1 MVTLSGH
8 DVRVEGG
15 VQSGP
20 RRRAP
25 SAEPAL
31 TPVEA
36 FAGSGVYESLKT
48 ARDTFLLAP
57 RTLRLAMRPPIRWVP
72 DAVIEA
78 NVNIRRCLIPLTIS
92 QAIWIAGFGIL
103 NFGEVAYTLGVA
115 DRAPGGVF
123 VGFTREVS
131 TWITMM
137 ILAGIAGSALAADI
151 GARKIREELDAMAVL
166 GVDTMRTLIVPRV
179 MGMVY
184 AALVLGL
191 IGLLVPIA
199 TYYVFTPA
207 FLEYTPS
214 VYRESWYLNIQ
225 ALDLLSTFFKH
236 ALMGFFIAM
245 VACHRGL
252 ATKGGAEGVGI
263 AVTQTVVVSFFGI
276 WMFNSVFNIG
286 FLTIFPDLL
295 VLKG

>member
-1 MVTLSGH
+1 MMSN
-8 DVRVEGG
+8 VEGG
-15 VQSGP
+15 VTKPPAGAARADKPRGVTAHEAFEGSAVFASLRTAYDTAMLGP
-20 RRRAP
+20 RVA
-25 SAEPAL
+25 
-31 TPVEA
+31 
-36 FAGSGVYESLKT
+36 
-48 ARDTFLLAP
+48 
-57 RTLRLAMRPPIRWVP
+57 RLAVKPPIRWVG
-72 DAVIEA
+72 DAIIEA
-78 NVNIRRCLIPLTIS
+78 NLNVRRCFIPLLIS
-92 QAIWIAGFGIL
+92 QAIWIIGFGIL
-103 NFGEVAYTLGVA
+103 NFGEVAFTLGVA

-166 GVDTMRTLIVPRV
+166 GVDTMRSLIVPRV

-191 IGLLVPIA
+191 LGLLIPIGC
-199 TYYVFTPA
+199 YYIITPA
-207 FLEYTPS
+207 FLEYTPA

-225 ALDLLSTFFKH
+225 PVDLLSTFFKH
-236 ALMGFFIAM
+236 AVMGFFIAM
-245 VACHRGL
+245 VACQRGL
-252 ATKGGAEGVGI
+252 ATKGGAEGVGLT
-263 AVTQTVVVSFFGI
+263 VTQSVVVSFFGI
-276 WMFNSVFNIG
+276 WMFNSVYNIG